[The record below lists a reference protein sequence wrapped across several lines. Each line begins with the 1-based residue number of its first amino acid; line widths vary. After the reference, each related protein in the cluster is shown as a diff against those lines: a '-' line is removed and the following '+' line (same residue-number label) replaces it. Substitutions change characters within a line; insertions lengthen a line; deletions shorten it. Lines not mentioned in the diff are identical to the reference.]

1 MGKERGMKK
10 AARGRRT
17 REKRCR
23 ETCRSA
29 DGRRANRKYKDRLF
43 IRIFEDREDLL
54 RLYNAVNASDYPCA
68 DDLEVT
74 TLDNAIYMRMK
85 NDVSFLIDGYM
96 SLYEH
101 QSTFNPNMPLRD
113 CLYLLELYQNYID
126 SRELDLYSS
135 VLLKIPAPRLVVF
148 YNGQEKMRDEEE
160 CILRLSDAYERPE
173 EDPALEC
180 IVRVININYGKN
192 RQMME
197 KCPKLFE
204 YAYLVAKIRENQAAG
219 KTLEGAIGEAVKEC
233 LEQGYLTE
241 LLTNYRREVMG
252 MLLYEYDEKKHLRNT
267 YEEGRQEGRREGRQ
281 EGRREGLR
289 TGAMKGRQ
297 KKSYESARNMYRRG
311 FPVRDTAEILEE
323 KEETVAAWYK
333 KWEKR

>member
-1 MGKERGMKK
+1 MGKHRERNERRKARDGLKK
-10 AARGRRT
+10 RGRKNR
-17 REKRCR
+17 
-23 ETCRSA
+23 
-29 DGRRANRKYKDRLF
+29 RRANRKYKDRLF

-54 RLYNAVNASDYPCA
+54 CLYNAVNASDYPCA

-135 VLLKIPAPRLVVF
+135 VLLKIPTPRLVVF

-173 EDPALEC
+173 KEPALEC

-204 YAYLVAKIRENQAAG
+204 YAYLVAKIRENQMAG
-219 KTLEGAIGEAVKEC
+219 KTLEGAIGEALKDC
-233 LEQGYLTE
+233 LERGYLTE

-267 YEEGRQEGRREGRQ
+267 YEEGWQEGRQ

-297 KKSYESARNMYRRG
+297 KKSYESARNMYHRG

-323 KEETVAAWYK
+323 KEETVAAWYQ
-333 KWEKR
+333 KWRRQER

>member
-1 MGKERGMKK
+1 MGKKRGTSYCKL
-10 AARGRRT
+10 GR
-17 REKRCR
+17 
-23 ETCRSA
+23 
-29 DGRRANRKYKDRLF
+29 RRANRKYKDRLF

-54 RLYNAVNASDYPCA
+54 RLYNAVNASEYQNA
-68 DDLEVT
+68 EDLEIT

-85 NDVSFLIDGYM
+85 NDVSFLVDGYM

-113 CLYLLELYQNYID
+113 CLYILELYQNYIG

-135 VLLKIPAPRLVVF
+135 VQLKIPTPRLVVF
-148 YNGQEKMRDEEE
+148 YNGQGKMRDEEE

-173 EDPALEC
+173 KEPALEC
-180 IVRVININYGKN
+180 IVRVLNINYGKN

-204 YAYLVAKIRENQAAG
+204 YACLVAKIRENQAKG
-219 KTLEGAIGEAVKEC
+219 ITLEGAVGAAVEDC
-233 LEQGYLTE
+233 LERGYLAE

-267 YEEGRQEGRREGRQ
+267 YEEGVQEGIQKGI
-281 EGRREGLR
+281 R
-289 TGAMKGRQ
+289 TGERRGAIKGQ
-297 KKSYESARNMYRRG
+297 KKKSYQSARNMYRRG
-311 FPVRDTAEILEE
+311 FPARDAAEILEE
-323 KEETVAAWYK
+323 NEKTVAAWYRE
-333 KWEKR
+333 WERQPIEEE